1 MGLLYYVVLIVALL
15 ISNSGML
22 VFVVMEGVELSNY
35 QYSFAFILSLSSAVA
50 YFFMGLFGKVKD
62 KITNE
67 RQVSLNPFAG
77 LKRIYRFEI
86 GGLLGLLWA
95 MNYVFL
101 LQANPF
107 TSGVVQIIFNEMN
120 IVVTMAGSTVLLG
133 KRYHPLQ
140 IVAGFLLVG
149 GGLIPLIKGS
159 TSIIHSNIPFWVWY
173 LIYLLGTIPI
183 AVANVITEKIV
194 KMTDDKERGP
204 VNEDAP
210 LLPQPRIKT
219 FKVRISQLFFVSNL
233 WTCVFVLAFFWVPG
247 LAVGDKMWTQFL
259 EGNKC
264 IITFCNRGSYWVWV
278 ASLLSWIGTWCTASL
293 TREDDVTIASI
304 ITTIAPFLSS
314 IVMGVKK
321 IFGIYYT
328 PILWTDWLALGI
340 MSIALILYKAPALR
354 KQTGVNHYPYR
365 KRLEWMDNV
374 ISE

>member
-15 ISNSGML
+15 ISNSGMI
-22 VFVVMEGVELSNY
+22 VFVVMEGEELPNY

-50 YFFMGLFGKVKD
+50 YFVIGFFGKVKD
-62 KITNE
+62 RITSE
-67 RQVSLNPFAG
+67 QPVSLNPFAG

-86 GGLLGLLWA
+86 GGIIGLLWG

-120 IVVTMAGSTVLLG
+120 IVVTMAGSTLLLG
-133 KRYHPLQ
+133 KKYHPLQ
-140 IVAGFLLVG
+140 IIAGFLLVA

-159 TSIIHSNIPFWVWY
+159 SSVTHSDIPFWVWY

-194 KMTDDKERGP
+194 KMMDDAKADQA
-204 VNEDAP
+204 VNDGSP
-210 LLPQPRIKT
+210 LLPRSEKRFRI
-219 FKVRISQLFFVSNL
+219 RISQLFFISNM

-247 LAVGDKMWTQFL
+247 LAMGEKMWPQFI

-278 ASLLSWIGTWCTASL
+278 SSFLSWIGTWCTASL
-293 TREDDVTIASI
+293 TREDDVTVASI

-321 IFGIYYT
+321 IFGTYYS

-354 KQTGVNHYPYR
+354 KNKGVNPYPYK
-365 KRLEWMDNV
+365 KRLEWMDKV